1 MDGVRLLAARFLRGT
16 SAGHDRR
23 KSPPGRLRKAASG
36 RRQGQR
42 TAGRRPARGKRLRG
56 AACLVETV
64 TLHQHRA
71 RPGRPA
77 PSPNFPAAM
86 PERASACPVF
96 ENQENAT
103 KISATTATSTVR
115 VMKVSMAAVPNEA

>member
-1 MDGVRLLAARFLRGT
+1 MAPADDPARPEEGRQPEGVWKTNHA
-16 SAGHDRR
+16 
-23 KSPPGRLRKAASG
+23 GRLS
-36 RRQGQR
+36 RRN
-42 TAGRRPARGKRLRG
+42 GK
-56 AACLVETV
+56 
-64 TLHQHRA
+64 LHQLRA
-71 RPGRPA
+71 RPGSPA
-77 PSPNFPAAM
+77 PSPNFPAAL